1 MNFSLKF
8 FIFFIL
14 LTISFGAWGKERQN
28 FFPIIEEV
36 KGQALWFNS
45 ANGQYTPVNPGL
57 VLSKTTRLIVS
68 SQSHLVFS
76 CPVGI
81 AGRVSGPAEII
92 LKPAEN
98 NRYEANMKRGTIA
111 ILLDPGRPSGSPQF
125 ALRTKDG
132 LALAKGTFYAITEY
146 KGQTFVKV
154 KTGSIKAKP
163 KPPMKRNFAA
173 YKKIDIGKSSKN

>member
-1 MNFSLKF
+1 MNFSLR
-8 FIFFIL
+8 FFIL
-14 LTISFGAWGKERQN
+14 PILLTLSFEVWGKEKQPL
-28 FFPIIEEV
+28 FPIIEEV
-36 KGQALWFNS
+36 KGQVLWFNS
-45 ANGQYTPVNPGL
+45 ANGQYIPVNQGL
-57 VLSKTTRLIVS
+57 ILSKTTRLVLS

-81 AGRVSGPAEII
+81 AGRVSGPAEIV

-98 NRYEANMKRGTIA
+98 KRYEADMKRGTIA
-111 ILLDPGRPSGSPQF
+111 ILLDPERPSGSPQF
-125 ALRTKDG
+125 AVRTKDG

-163 KPPMKRNFAA
+163 KPPIKRNFAA
-173 YKKIDIGKSSKN
+173 YKKINIGK

>member
-14 LTISFGAWGKERQN
+14 LSISFGAWGKARQN

-68 SQSHLVFS
+68 SQSHLVFFLSRWNCRTGFRS
-76 CPVGI
+76 C
-81 AGRVSGPAEII
+81 R
-92 LKPAEN
+92 N
-98 NRYEANMKRGTIA
+98 N
-111 ILLDPGRPSGSPQF
+111 S
-125 ALRTKDG
+125 
-132 LALAKGTFYAITEY
+132 
-146 KGQTFVKV
+146 
-154 KTGSIKAKP
+154 
-163 KPPMKRNFAA
+163 
-173 YKKIDIGKSSKN
+173 